1 MLTFSLSSS
10 IISPNFSISP
20 NCFSPKN
27 PNSPSTTDLRRLT
40 TRAASAACVAAETAV
55 SSSFYDV
62 LGISAAASKDEIKAA
77 YRRMARSCHPDVAG
91 KRVDDAKSAADAFIR
106 VRDAYSILSDP
117 NKRADYDRKLF
128 FARPMTAARFSRMST
143 SSSSSFRVPRK
154 NWESDQC
161 W

>member
-1 MLTFSLSSS
+1 MSTFSSA
-10 IISPNFSISP
+10 ITSP
-20 NCFSPKN
+20 NCFSP
-27 PNSPSTTDLRRLT
+27 NSPTTAPLRRVTCSAT
-40 TRAASAACVAAETAV
+40 TSVACPAV

-62 LGISAAASKDEIKAA
+62 LGVSVAASKAEIKAA

-91 KRVDDAKSAADAFIR
+91 RRANTNDNVKSVDVDFIR
-106 VRDAYSILSDP
+106 VKDAYSILSDP
-117 NKRADYDRKLF
+117 NKRADYDRSLF
-128 FARPMTAARFSRMST
+128 RFPVVSCSY